1 MWIRS
6 QDRKLLIDVDNI
18 YVGGKGFE
26 DKVEIY
32 KIGEHFN
39 YHLGW
44 YSNEKKALKI
54 LDEIHDL
61 MDANEYDISNL
72 RVVYEMPLDE
82 DVELDE

>member
-6 QDRKLLIDVDNI
+6 QDRKLLINVDNI

-44 YSNEKKALKI
+44 YSNEKK
-54 LDEIHDL
+54 
-61 MDANEYDISNL
+61 
-72 RVVYEMPLDE
+72 R
-82 DVELDE
+82 

>member
-1 MWIRS
+1 MWVRS

-18 YVGGKGFE
+18 YVGMGFG

-44 YSNEKKALKI
+44 YSDEKKALKV
-54 LDEIHDL
+54 LDAIEDSLESPYNYVFQMPQDKEVEI
-61 MDANEYDISNL
+61 
-72 RVVYEMPLDE
+72 
-82 DVELDE
+82 

>member
-1 MWIRS
+1 MWVRS

-18 YVGGKGFE
+18 YVGMGFG

-44 YSNEKKALKI
+44 YSDEKKL
-54 LDEIHDL
+54 
-61 MDANEYDISNL
+61 
-72 RVVYEMPLDE
+72 
-82 DVELDE
+82 